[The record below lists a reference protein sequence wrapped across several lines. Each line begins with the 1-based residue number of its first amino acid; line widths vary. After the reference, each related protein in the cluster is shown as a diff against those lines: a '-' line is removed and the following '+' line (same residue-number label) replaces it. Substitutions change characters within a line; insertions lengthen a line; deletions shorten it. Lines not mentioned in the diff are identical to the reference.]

1 MSRVLK
7 IKSIGQT
14 TQQLENQISWY
25 CKTLGFKLVNIKNIS
40 EPYLGDLIRSPGAK
54 ASIATLSLGQER
66 LELWSFENNTDAN
79 GKHSAGKSIPPD
91 SQSNDLWFQHICIV
105 VKDLKQ
111 AFGMGANQAQQIST
125 APQTLPSWNQGAANI
140 KAVKFEDQ
148 IGHAIEILE
157 FPTDKGDRRWHTLDD
172 PLFMGIDHTA
182 IGISDTKQSR
192 EFYQEQLGFKLVGES
207 INHGQEQDDMDGLA
221 NTKVFISSLRPEDMG
236 MGIEF
241 LDYQQPNSQ
250 RRERLNPQATDL
262 SEWRTSMIVEDVAK
276 LHQKLS
282 QTNSANSQGPLVPL
296 PPQLWGGNQGF
307 QVRDPDGHAL
317 LLIGD

>member
-1 MSRVLK
+1 MSKVLK
-7 IKSIGQT
+7 IKSVGQT
-14 TQQLENQISWY
+14 TQQLESQINWY
-25 CKTLGFKLVNIKNIS
+25 CNTLNFQLLNIENIS
-40 EPYLGDLIRSPGAK
+40 DAYLGELIRSPGAN

-66 LELWSFENNTDAN
+66 LELWSFENNIDAY
-79 GKHSAGKSIPPD
+79 GKQLAAKTIPPD

-105 VKDLKQ
+105 VKDLNQ
-111 AFGMGANQAQQIST
+111 AFRNGANQAKQIST
-125 APQTLPSWNQGAANI
+125 APQTLPSWNQSAANI

-157 FPTDKGDRRWHTLDD
+157 FPTDKGAQRWHTIDA

-182 IGISDTKQSR
+182 IGISNTGQSR
-192 EFYQEQLGFKLVGES
+192 EFYQELLGFKLVGES
-207 INHGQEQDDMDGLA
+207 INHGQEQDNMDGLA
-221 NTKVFISSLRPEDMG
+221 NTKVLITSLRPEDMG

-241 LDYQQPNSQ
+241 LDYQEPNFQ
-250 RRERLNPQATDL
+250 RRKRLNPQATDL
-262 SEWRTSMIVEDVAK
+262 SEWRISMIVEDVAR

-282 QTNSANSQGPLVPL
+282 QTDAVISQGPLVPL
-296 PPQLWGGNQGF
+296 PPQPWGGNQGF